1 MARILNI
8 ETSTHVCS
16 VSLSQDGRLVDTKES
31 SEDKSHARLLTLF
44 IQDILDSHNLEVSSL
59 DAIAVSKGP
68 GSYTGLRIGVSTA
81 KGLAYGAGIRLIGIN
96 SLQALSQAVIR
107 DYSDQL
113 TPVGADNIL
122 LCPMID
128 ARRMEVYMALY
139 NIANQPVKET
149 DAVIITPDTFASY
162 TDKYKLWLFG
172 TGAAKCREIIDHPN
186 IIFLDDIESSANSMV
201 ELSEMA
207 FNGQQF
213 EDVAYFEPFY
223 LKDFIATI
231 PKNKV
236 IRKNN

>member
-1 MARILNI
+1 MAWILNI

-16 VSLSQDGRLVDTKES
+16 VSLARDGVPVNTRES
-31 SEDKSHARLLTLF
+31 REDKSHARLLTRY
-44 IQDILDSHNLEVSSL
+44 IREILDGHKLKAPSL
-59 DAIAVSKGP
+59 DAVAVSKGP

-96 SLQALSQAVIR
+96 SLQALSQAVIM
-107 DYSDQL
+107 DYPKEL
-113 TPVGADNIL
+113 TADDACKIL

-139 NIANQPVKET
+139 DTSGQPVKET
-149 DAVIITPDTFASY
+149 GAVIITADTFASY
-162 TDKYKLWLFG
+162 TDKYTLWVFG
-172 TGAAKCREIIDHPN
+172 TGAAKCREIIDHPG
-186 IIFLDDIESSANSMV
+186 IRFLDDVEPSAKNMAG
-201 ELSEMA
+201 LSEKA
-207 FNGQQF
+207 FHEQHF

-236 IRKNN
+236 IGNNN

>member
-1 MARILNI
+1 MASILNI

-16 VSLSQDGRLVDTKES
+16 VSLARNGVLLGIKES

-44 IQDILDSHNLEVSSL
+44 IQDILNSHKLEVSSL

-81 KGLAYGAGIRLIGIN
+81 KGLAYGAGIKLIGVN
-96 SLQALSQAVIR
+96 SLQALCQVVIR
-107 DYSDQL
+107 EYSDRL
-113 TPVGADNIL
+113 TSGDAENIL

-149 DAVIITPDTFASY
+149 SAVIMVPDTFNPYA
-162 TDKYKLWLFG
+162 DKNKLWLFG
-172 TGAAKCREIIDHPN
+172 TGAEKCRGIIDHPN
-186 IIFLDDIESSANSMV
+186 ICFLDDVGSSAKGMV

-207 FNGQQF
+207 FNKKQF
-213 EDVAYFEPFY
+213 EDIAYFEPFY

-236 IRKNN
+236 IRNNN

>member
-1 MARILNI
+1 MAWILNI

-16 VSLSQDGRLVDTKES
+16 VSLSRDGELIAIKES
-31 SEDKSHARLLTLF
+31 SEDKSHARLLTLY
-44 IQDILDSHNLEVSSL
+44 IQEILDSHKIGVSSL

-81 KGLAYGAGIRLIGIN
+81 KGLAYGAGIKLIGIN
-96 SLQALSQAVIR
+96 SLQALTQAVMR
-107 DYSDQL
+107 DYSHKITSGNTD
-113 TPVGADNIL
+113 DIL

-128 ARRMEVYMALY
+128 ARRMEVYTALY
-139 NIANQPVKET
+139 TTANQPVKDT
-149 DAVIITPDTFASY
+149 SAIIINPDTFDTY

-172 TGAAKCREIIDHPN
+172 TGAGKCREIIDHPS
-186 IIFLDDIESSANSMV
+186 IRFLDDIEPSAKNMI
-201 ELSEMA
+201 ELSELA
-207 FNGQQF
+207 FKEQQF

-231 PKNKV
+231 PKNKI